1 MLLGFFE
8 TPESPLAVDANPDWR
23 ILLFTSALAVVTAV
37 LAGLVPALRSASVDP
52 APALKSAGAA
62 AASERPRLRKT
73 LVTVQVA
80 LSFVLLIGAG
90 LFVRSLQNLL
100 AVDPGFHTTRMLS
113 FSFDLSRSGYDVDRS
128 HTYVKT
134 FQDRLSAAP
143 GVSATA
149 FSFQSL
155 LGGGA
160 WGMGFTI
167 EGYRPR
173 SGEGA
178 GALCNAVSPGYFKA
192 MGIPLLAGR
201 EFDSRDDRVVP
212 APEGWPYRAAVIDE
226 TFAKRYFDG
235 ANPIG
240 RHVGIG
246 ENPGTPMPIE
256 IVGIVR
262 RSHYMAIREETRPQ
276 IFFPYLQT
284 GQIEN
289 VTAYVRTE
297 QDPAAVMQT
306 VRREVARLDPQLAIA
321 DVSTLEERIQRSVV
335 NERLIATL
343 SSALS
348 AMATLL
354 SLVGLYGVIAYSV
367 TRRTREIGIRMALGA
382 LASQV
387 TRTIL
392 REAALLVVVGIG
404 VGLIAAF
411 WLGHYVRNQLYGIT
425 PADPWTIVGAAIALV
440 LVAALAALVPARR
453 AAQISPMA
461 ALRQD

>member
-1 MLLGFFE
+1 
-8 TPESPLAVDANPDWR
+8 V
-23 ILLFTSALAVVTAV
+23 LLF
-37 LAGLVPALRSASVDP
+37 
-52 APALKSAGAA
+52 
-62 AASERPRLRKT
+62 
-73 LVTVQVA
+73 
-80 LSFVLLIGAG
+80 GAG

-128 HTYVKT
+128 HAFVKT
-134 FQDRLSAAP
+134 FQDRMSAAP
-143 GVSATA
+143 GVSAAA
-149 FSFQSL
+149 FSFQGL

-178 GALCNAVSPGYFKA
+178 GALCNAISPGYFKA

-201 EFDSRDDRVVP
+201 EFDSHDDRVVP
-212 APEGWPYRAAVIDE
+212 APEGWPYRVAVVDE
-226 TFAKRYFDG
+226 TFAKRYFEG

-246 ENPGTPMPIE
+246 DNPGTPMPIE
-256 IVGIVR
+256 IVGVVR
-262 RSHYMAIREETRPQ
+262 RSHYMAIREEARPQ

-289 VTAYVRTE
+289 VTAYIRTA

-321 DVSTLEERIQRSVV
+321 DVSTIEERIQRSVV

-392 REAALLVVVGIG
+392 REAALLVAIGIG
-404 VGLIAAF
+404 LGFVAAF
-411 WLGHYVRNQLYGIT
+411 WLGHYVQNQLYGIT
-425 PADPWTIVGAAIALV
+425 PADPWTIIGAAIALAV
-440 LVAALAALVPARR
+440 VAGLAALAPARR
-453 AAQISPMA
+453 AAHISPMA